1 MQIMPYDEILAGRVR
16 RFLANQPKQVAEKKM
31 MGGLTFMVDDKMC
44 IGILRDDLMARIAPE
59 EYENA
64 LLKEGCRP
72 MDFTGKP
79 MKGFIFVTSRVID
92 TDQKL
97 KYWVDLALAFNDR
110 AKRSKK

>member
-1 MQIMPYDEILAGRVR
+1 MPYNDLLAARIR
-16 RFLANQPKQVAEKKM
+16 RLLTNQPKKVAEKQM

-44 IGILRDDLMARIAPE
+44 VGILKDDLMARIAPE

-72 MDFTGKP
+72 MDFTGRP
-79 MKGFIFVTSRVID
+79 MKGFVFIASRAIED
-92 TDQKL
+92 DQKL

-110 AKRSKK
+110 AKKSK